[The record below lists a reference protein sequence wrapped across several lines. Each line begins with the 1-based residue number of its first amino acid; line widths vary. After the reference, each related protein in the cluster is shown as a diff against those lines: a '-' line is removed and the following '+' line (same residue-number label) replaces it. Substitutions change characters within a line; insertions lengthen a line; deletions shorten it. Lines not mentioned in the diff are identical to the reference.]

1 MKIQEKLMVL
11 LCVLFL
17 VACKEQNN
25 KVAEQQAPINP
36 TPNIVA
42 EDSITEL
49 PRIVQKTIYEDK
61 NHRIY
66 LEKAGGEV
74 YCYADSQRVV
84 FHDDYMDLGAM
95 AMFFHRPANSRYIY
109 IVGDI
114 VPNSDGWTVRFHLYR
129 MDKHTFSVKHI
140 GNFAGI
146 RFESNGFKAATTK
159 LLNPDAECTADERFA
174 VRDNHYNYDGMLLR
188 KGEYYDD
195 MEKEYS
201 EELINAEGF
210 PYGSYSVSGF

>member
-1 MKIQEKLMVL
+1 MVL
-11 LCVLFL
+11 LCALFL

-95 AMFFHRPANSRYIY
+95 AMFFHRPANSRYVY

-129 MDKHTFSVKHI
+129 MDKHTFAVKHI

-174 VRDNHYNYDGMLLR
+174 VRDNYYNYDGVLLR

-195 MEKEYS
+195 MEKEYG

-210 PYGSYSVSGF
+210 PYGS

>member
-25 KVAEQQAPINP
+25 KVPEQQAPINP

-42 EDSITEL
+42 EDSITEQ
-49 PRIVQKTIYEDK
+49 PRIAQITVYEDK

-95 AMFFHRPANSRYIY
+95 AMFFHRPANSRYVY

-129 MDKHTFSVKHI
+129 MDKHTFAVKHI

-159 LLNPDAECTADERFA
+159 LLNPDAD
-174 VRDNHYNYDGMLLR
+174 VRRMSGLR
-188 KGEYYDD
+188 
-195 MEKEYS
+195 
-201 EELINAEGF
+201 
-210 PYGSYSVSGF
+210 